1 MTPQSS
7 ARNDNSP
14 SRRNFQT
21 RASGETFASESDG
34 LKGSPADSEPHSPSL
49 WAKLGQSFNLQGVTA
64 VASVAVSNPSL
75 AVPHVSVPDI
85 RWIDW
90 KALHAAGL
98 RAVVFDKDNTL
109 TLPYKMQVED
119 GLVASLDVCRET
131 FGSRGIA
138 ILSNS
143 AGLKQYDP
151 DGSLAAAMEQAL
163 GVPVILHSEK
173 KPGGGAAELE
183 THFGCRANEMVMVG
197 DRCLTDI
204 VFGNRNGL
212 LTVLT
217 APLSPGEDPL
227 VVRQARKFED
237 VLVTTLHRR
246 GVQAPPQAK
255 FSSSY
260 TFVLPP
266 ACW

>member
-1 MTPQSS
+1 M
-7 ARNDNSP
+7 
-14 SRRNFQT
+14 RRNFRT
-21 RASGETFASESDG
+21 RASGETPAS
-34 LKGSPADSEPHSPSL
+34 GSGGSEGSVSNSEPHSPSL

-90 KALHAAGL
+90 KAVHAAGFK
-98 RAVVFDKDNTL
+98 AVVFDKDNTL

-163 GVPVILHSEK
+163 GVPVILHTEK

-183 THFGCRANEMVMVG
+183 THFGCRADEMVMVG

-227 VVRQARKFED
+227 VVRQ
-237 VLVTTLHRR
+237 VGTSL
-246 GVQAPPQAK
+246 
-255 FSSSY
+255 
-260 TFVLPP
+260 FVVRQ
-266 ACW
+266 W